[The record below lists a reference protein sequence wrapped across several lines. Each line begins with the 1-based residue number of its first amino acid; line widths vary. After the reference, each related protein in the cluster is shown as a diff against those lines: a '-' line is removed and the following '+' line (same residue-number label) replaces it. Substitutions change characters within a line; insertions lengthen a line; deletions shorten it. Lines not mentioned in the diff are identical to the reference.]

1 MRLLLRLCPFWLVAA
16 NAVRDEYSGCVQLR
30 LLWGVFR
37 LLAISVD
44 EQPWVWYNRNSDLGT
59 RHAVWEATVASTKL
73 LRKLRMQPGQR
84 VLILN
89 APEGYLDELGPLPEG
104 VELVQEPEGNLD
116 FVHVFAK
123 DLAELDKLAPVAAEA
138 VKHDGLFWVSYPKKS
153 SKVEGDLSRDVVWQE
168 VAKTG
173 LRAVTQV
180 SVNDAWSAIRFRPAD
195 KMGV

>member
-1 MRLLLRLCPFWLVAA
+1 M
-16 NAVRDEYSGCVQLR
+16 
-30 LLWGVFR
+30 
-37 LLAISVD
+37 
-44 EQPWVWYNRNSDLGT
+44 
-59 RHAVWEATVASTKL
+59 
-73 LRKLRMQPGQR
+73 
-84 VLILN
+84 
-89 APEGYLDELGPLPEG
+89 
-104 VELVQEPEGNLD
+104 
-116 FVHVFAK
+116 HVFAK

-195 KMGV
+195 KMGE